1 MKSDYIHD
9 IFTNRLIKSDDP
21 VGSLDLLLKSGDVPP
36 DEVATLSMIRPIIK
50 LHPKDLDM
58 LNKIIFSLDGS
69 NSAES
74 LGEYLF
80 PRKQEE
86 PYTGWFSFGSNQNIR
101 SDPDKVLEQ
110 GGPGLEEIRHSVFQ
124 VYPLAAMRS
133 IIRREKGFKLDNTVN
148 DLVVHLLSQAVS
160 EGQELKHDENLM
172 GLYERNERLSF
183 TYTSSLQKYFP
194 EALRFAK
201 VIRGLCCLVED
212 AEDVVF
218 LYNAGYRTARRIATE
233 TEASFISTMLTEGL
247 SQKKS
252 LIAYNAARRLDCW
265 NEHLWLS
272 MLMDGRSEFVPIKPQ
287 DKAPDA
293 MTSKSM
299 SKPANNLTDA
309 FRLEDWACEDCCS
322 ITSLSAYFVEIMG
335 SLRDTKANSLSVE
348 SMLDV
353 LSSRR
358 PDLTKLQLTCANS
371 QTLIPYIALTIEVLE
386 SFIRYKYEKSKASQG
401 LEYKQISATGVAD
414 EHPDIAVVPYN
425 TPQYT
430 VQSRD
435 DKDLLTEQPINSDPI
450 VNTKLLPGQMFPLS
464 DFPYSKN
471 RNEIGQIL
479 SILGQDSSEVVR
491 TFTCPESILARLRG
505 DFGSDPVLSKKIKAG
520 IDQVL
525 ERLAASE
532 TLGLMQS
539 DFVAITGQTFYSE
552 WLCNLINSMKGK
564 TQEFTVESGC
574 RWSSACLWG
583 YKSQEEM
590 LSLDTKS
597 GLSWIDGQFL
607 QRSGLDFQ
615 QLLALTKTRS
625 FGHDLAIANINGSR
639 ELSESLDQLQLL
651 SGASSPPLKPL
662 TSEIA
667 FNIQAFLRLQSKL
680 GWSTQNLDATI
691 SCLRVAES
699 VASSSGLS
707 EVSLI
712 STYTVKGIASIVEL
726 SKLVSIEPA
735 QLLPLWDNIDTF
747 GSDSLMHRKFLSPH
761 MRRISPIFSP
771 NDRGIYL
778 TRNGLTVSLKD
789 ESHAICLALEWP
801 SEHFASL
808 CEAAKIDQ
816 TETKLTVETFSVLYR
831 HTLMFQMVSVEA
843 KDCVLFSQMTS
854 LCMEEPFDGPA
865 VTLMFVKRWRETFEI
880 GWTLESLKENIKDF
894 RTLSDKPL
902 TDEECIPVLTALRQG
917 MRGLKNIFPYL
928 FAKTLSSPGQVVEC
942 AGRIFDSA
950 SAKSIIAYIEGT
962 SSVSEMITYSSAGE
976 LSDEIRLSDQWPH
989 TLVLI
994 PDLGADG
1001 PRAKLTLSGVLT
1013 EKEFQ
1018 LIRQTSIQPTTLEV
1032 IGRLMEATVAPRNMI
1047 RSRFESSTHL
1057 NRDALDMLAPRRD
1070 SGTSLS
1076 GSVDRMKDQSLLEIE
1091 RMKQERRDAF
1101 VQLAAPFIIDSL
1113 LEAHVET
1120 VIGTMASSLD
1130 PSILRVILTDSV
1142 VVTGMDDGTTE
1153 IAMTTLKK
1161 LCDSTIKP
1169 TEPLDAYFVPTESDS
1184 FSFTFPKQSPGQ
1196 DQDNIFCINYIS
1208 VYAKRPLPL
1217 QAAKL
1222 YHLQAS
1228 FPISDLYWST
1238 SKSAPSNFTEDDL
1251 LPAQAVKLIKLAIR
1265 PIQRAV
1271 AFYKMHQLTPDEI
1284 RLFTITP
1291 NRSDRKAPVRFHMGA
1306 PRMADSLSLDKY
1318 LKLKETIRPQPDN
1331 GGLPA
1336 LFGWLSSTQSPTLD
1350 AIADKLS
1357 ACTGWA
1363 RPRVLDALLEIYPA
1377 VETKQIVQD
1386 LGDLAQF
1393 SRLSNAMTLDQRIG
1407 RTVGIESQPRIST
1420 LFRMASSRYMCQPE
1434 EEAKVADELRAKLK
1448 PDQHATA
1455 EQGLR
1460 DGQRRALVAYLLQQ
1474 DYVRQLGIIDA
1485 TGLFEHFLIDVQ
1497 MGPQLMTSRIKQ
1509 AVSVVQLF
1517 VQRCLLGLEK
1527 DVDKSRIGREEWEAK
1542 RHYNLWVSN
1551 MKLFLYPENWLD
1563 PSLRDDKSQLFEKLE
1578 VSLMKKH
1585 LSSETFEQALKMYIH
1600 GLNEISHL
1608 DILAYVVDVPVQGTE
1623 VYHLFGRTRSSP
1635 YGFYY
1640 RTLTVIRPDT
1650 PGEIWT
1656 PWTKINID
1664 VTMIETQWNG
1674 NRLRLNG
1681 AYLIPV
1687 IIGAR
1692 LYLFIPH
1699 IVAKTSP
1706 PDMQTTPEYENMDFR
1721 DLAGRK
1727 AGSTKPQKMWE
1738 VTMGWTELIHGSWAP
1753 KRMATG
1759 SVNIIGD
1766 LPDPGSLQFPPRFDS
1781 DVSSPTMTL
1790 LVKSTE
1796 NQIHGGFK
1804 FCKDQIV
1811 VLSEGE
1817 VKQQGLG
1824 DPYLPLGGSFQRV
1837 DTYFSLF
1844 MAVQFYVNNK
1854 RRNGPFLETPPPNLP
1869 FQNPSGNRRIIW
1881 TVACSRWD
1889 KVASSQVG
1897 SIEMDDGSTMSYL
1910 ILRSE
1915 ALFPVKKWEPYL
1927 DWSHGRRRPIK
1938 MDHGFSHKLMNA
1950 CSERSNPVQHVYNI
1964 LGNRD
1969 MMKDQWSDMGSMCS
1983 TFGGSSNEAQPSSA
1997 IYHELAQPTALYNW
2011 ELGVHSVMLAVDRFF
2026 ATKQFEEALRVARLV
2041 FDPTSEVSFEWG
2053 KGSAQSCWR
2062 FPPFQDIAIEIQKR
2076 EKGKD
2081 KSKTGDYANFH
2092 NAMMERRSHGAL
2104 VHATARGR
2112 PEAYMKWFVM
2122 KYAEILIAD
2131 GDVYFRQGTLE
2142 SIPLALQRYTEAE
2155 HILGPKPPQVPKL
2168 GEKKV
2173 ATFASLNQADTEIEL
2188 SPPFS
2193 PQLEKGASQSGLH
2206 EKAEPMTCHLRTT
2219 YFCIPLNPKFKQ
2231 SRDLLAERLYN
2242 IRNSLDI
2249 QGMPVTY
2256 ALIEPP
2262 IDPGA
2267 LMLLDEQGHGMS
2279 EVTANVLGY
2288 NNSPLTR
2295 QRFELLLHRA
2305 LELCSELQSLGERLL
2320 AATERKESEAFSAQ
2334 RQRHTVAI
2342 QKMMLDIKQLQ
2353 LDDAQKA
2360 MESLVLNRESQVS
2373 QLQFYLALIG
2383 EPPSRIPSPTTNWQ
2397 DIVQEIDTPT
2407 KDDLRMSRY
2416 EKMEMDL
2423 TDAASALNLVAT
2435 GIDDLIAPL
2444 YALPQIDTMGAP
2456 LGVGVSISV
2465 GGQNLGMAASAGSNY
2480 LKMLAMISGDEAGR
2494 ASRKGQLTKQLQDR
2508 RMQANIH
2515 GQEIKSIDKQVEL
2528 QKIRIQ
2534 SARREIDM
2542 QRSSIQ
2548 DAIQAEKWYRTKYT
2562 NAQLYSWMEKSLRDL
2577 YYQAYTLALSTA
2589 QKAESSLSFEQGRRV
2604 SIIRP
2609 GGYWDSSHH
2618 GLLAADHLQVDLKR
2632 LEAAHFGTRDHDF
2645 EISKNISLRQI
2656 DPYALLK
2663 LRLTGRTSFSF
2674 NERLFDMDFPGQYM
2688 RRIRSVVVSIPAVVG
2703 PYTDLN
2709 ATLRLTN
2716 HQYRVTSSAANAADY
2731 MAQDADSFRADHVPI
2746 SAISICHGSRDAGV
2760 FNLSFN
2766 GPKYMP
2772 FEGAG
2777 VISSWNL
2784 DLPTEIRKFDYD
2796 TISDVV
2802 VQIQYTAQEGGSLL
2816 RAAANEAVRKTSRA
2830 IKNQGTQDGYWAMFD
2845 LKNDFSNEWYML
2857 AKRLTTE
2864 KKDASGRDIVSQMKL
2879 GNIKDR
2885 LPFWSRQQ
2893 ATLEVHDIVW
2903 VSKSSD
2909 IVQGI
2914 SVQGLEKPDDSDIK
2928 KATLGDHTV
2937 MTWKNLHFDDLANWS
2952 LEVPFSSIQ
2961 EETKCSLC
2969 WNKLTV
2975 TSLNCK

>member
-1 MKSDYIHD
+1 MVQ
-9 IFTNRLIKSDDP
+9 R
-21 VGSLDLLLKSGDVPP
+21 V
-36 DEVATLSMIRPIIK
+36 
-50 LHPKDLDM
+50 
-58 LNKIIFSLDGS
+58 
-69 NSAES
+69 
-74 LGEYLF
+74 
-80 PRKQEE
+80 
-86 PYTGWFSFGSNQNIR
+86 
-101 SDPDKVLEQ
+101 
-110 GGPGLEEIRHSVFQ
+110 GPGLT
-124 VYPLAAMRS
+124 
-133 IIRREKGFKLDNTVN
+133 EKVSCDGF
-148 DLVVHLLSQAVS
+148 
-160 EGQELKHDENLM
+160 
-172 GLYERNERLSF
+172 
-183 TYTSSLQKYFP
+183 
-194 EALRFAK
+194 
-201 VIRGLCCLVED
+201 
-212 AEDVVF
+212 
-218 LYNAGYRTARRIATE
+218 
-233 TEASFISTMLTEGL
+233 
-247 SQKKS
+247 
-252 LIAYNAARRLDCW
+252 
-265 NEHLWLS
+265 
-272 MLMDGRSEFVPIKPQ
+272 GR
-287 DKAPDA
+287 
-293 MTSKSM
+293 
-299 SKPANNLTDA
+299 
-309 FRLEDWACEDCCS
+309 
-322 ITSLSAYFVEIMG
+322 
-335 SLRDTKANSLSVE
+335 
-348 SMLDV
+348 
-353 LSSRR
+353 
-358 PDLTKLQLTCANS
+358 
-371 QTLIPYIALTIEVLE
+371 
-386 SFIRYKYEKSKASQG
+386 
-401 LEYKQISATGVAD
+401 
-414 EHPDIAVVPYN
+414 
-425 TPQYT
+425 
-430 VQSRD
+430 
-435 DKDLLTEQPINSDPI
+435 
-450 VNTKLLPGQMFPLS
+450 
-464 DFPYSKN
+464 
-471 RNEIGQIL
+471 
-479 SILGQDSSEVVR
+479 
-491 TFTCPESILARLRG
+491 
-505 DFGSDPVLSKKIKAG
+505 
-520 IDQVL
+520 
-525 ERLAASE
+525 
-532 TLGLMQS
+532 
-539 DFVAITGQTFYSE
+539 
-552 WLCNLINSMKGK
+552 
-564 TQEFTVESGC
+564 
-574 RWSSACLWG
+574 
-583 YKSQEEM
+583 
-590 LSLDTKS
+590 
-597 GLSWIDGQFL
+597 
-607 QRSGLDFQ
+607 
-615 QLLALTKTRS
+615 
-625 FGHDLAIANINGSR
+625 DLAIANMNGSQK
-639 ELSESLDQLQLL
+639 LSESLDQLQLL

-680 GWSTQNLDATI
+680 GWGTQNLDATI

-699 VASSSGLS
+699 AATSSGLS
-707 EVSLI
+707 NVSLI

-726 SKLVSIEPA
+726 SKLVSIEPDL
-735 QLLPLWDNIDTF
+735 LLPLWDNIDTF
-747 GSDSLMHRKFLSPH
+747 GSDSLMHRKFLTPH

-771 NDRGIYL
+771 TDKGIYL
-778 TRNGLTVSLKD
+778 TRNGSTVSLKD

-801 SEHFASL
+801 LEHFTSL

-831 HTLMFQMVSVEA
+831 HTLMFQMVSVEP

-865 VTLMFVKRWRETFEI
+865 VTLMSVKRWRETFDI
-880 GWTLESLKENIKDF
+880 GWTLESLKENMKDF
-894 RTLSDKPL
+894 RTLSNKPL

-917 MRGLKNIFPYL
+917 VRGLKNTFPYL
-928 FAKTLSSPGQVVEC
+928 FTKTLSSPGQVVEC

-950 SAKSIIAYIEGT
+950 SAKPIIAYIEGT
-962 SSVSEMITYSSAGE
+962 SSASEMITYSSAEE
-976 LSDEIRLSDQWPH
+976 LSDELRLSDQWPNK
-989 TLVLI
+989 LALL
-994 PDLGADG
+994 PDLGADDV
-1001 PRAKLTLSGVLT
+1001 RAKLTLSGVLT

-1018 LIRQTSIQPTTLEV
+1018 SLRQISTQPTTLEA
-1032 IGRLMEATVAPRNMI
+1032 ISRLMEATLAPQNMI
-1047 RSRFESSTHL
+1047 RSWFESSTHL
-1057 NRDALDMLAPRRD
+1057 NRAALDMLSPRRD

-1076 GSVDRMKDQSLLEIE
+1076 GSVDRMKDQSPLEIE
-1091 RMKQERRDAF
+1091 RLKQERRDAF

-1153 IAMTTLKK
+1153 IAMTTLKR
-1161 LCDSTIKP
+1161 LCHSTIKP

-1184 FSFTFPKQSPGQ
+1184 FSFTFPKQNPGQ
-1196 DQDNIFCINYIS
+1196 DEDNTFWINDNW

-1222 YHLQAS
+1222 YHLKGS
-1228 FPISDLYWST
+1228 FSISDLYWST

-1251 LPAQAVKLIKLAIR
+1251 LPAQAVKLIKLAIQ

-1291 NRSDRKAPVRFHMGA
+1291 NRSDREAPIRFHMGA
-1306 PRMADSLSLDKY
+1306 PRIADSLSLNKY
-1318 LKLKETIRPQPDN
+1318 LKLKENIKPQPDS

-1336 LFGWLSSTQSPTLD
+1336 LFVWLSSTQTPTLD

-1357 ACTGWA
+1357 VCTGWA
-1363 RPRVLDALLEIYPA
+1363 RRRVLDALLEIYPA
-1377 VETKQIVQD
+1377 GETKKIVRN
-1386 LGDLAQF
+1386 LGDLAEF
-1393 SRLSNAMTLDQRIG
+1393 SRFSNAMALDQRIG
-1407 RTVGIESQPRIST
+1407 RTVGTKSQPRIST

-1448 PDQHATA
+1448 PDQRATA

-1527 DVDKSRIGREEWEAK
+1527 DVDKSRIGRDEWEAK
-1542 RHYNLWVSN
+1542 RHYNLWVAN

-1563 PSLRDDKSQLFEKLE
+1563 PSLRDDKSQLFEKFE

-1650 PGEIWT
+1650 PGGIWT
-1656 PWTKINID
+1656 PWTKINIYI
-1664 VTMIETQWNG
+1664 TMIETQWNG
-1674 NRLRLNG
+1674 NRLELNG

-1687 IIGAR
+1687 TIGTR

-1706 PDMQTTPEYENMDFR
+1706 PDMQTNPEYENMDFK

-1753 KRMATG
+1753 KRMAAG
-1759 SVNIIGD
+1759 SVNIIGN
-1766 LPDPGSLQFPPRFDS
+1766 LPHPHKLQFPPRFES
-1781 DVSSPTMTL
+1781 DTSSTTMAL
-1790 LVKSTE
+1790 LVKSTPK
-1796 NQIHGGFK
+1796 QIHGGFK
-1804 FCKDQIV
+1804 FCKDQMV
-1811 VLSEGE
+1811 ALSKDEAE
-1817 VKQQGLG
+1817 RQGLRVP
-1824 DPYLPLGGSFQRV
+1824 DLSDVNSFHRFY
-1837 DTYFSLF
+1837 TYFSVF
-1844 MAVQFYVNNK
+1844 MAVQFYVDTNVAK
-1854 RRNGPFLETPPPNLP
+1854 LNGPILEMPPPNLP
-1869 FQNPSGNRRIIW
+1869 FRNLADYRRIIW

-1889 KVASSQVG
+1889 KVVSSQIG

-1915 ALFPVKKWEPYL
+1915 ALFPVRKWGPYL
-1927 DWSHGRRRPIK
+1927 DWRHGRRQAIK
-1938 MDHGFSHKLMNA
+1938 IDHGFSHRLMNA
-1950 CSERSNPVQHVYNI
+1950 CSERSNPVQQVYNI
-1964 LGNRD
+1964 LGHRD
-1969 MMKDQWSDMGSMCS
+1969 MMTDQWSDMGSMCS

-1997 IYHELAQPTALYNW
+1997 TGSSNEAQSSPATGSSNEAQSSPVTYHELAQPTALYNW
-2011 ELGVHSVMLAVDRFF
+2011 EVGLHSIMLAVDRFF

-2041 FDPTSEVSFEWG
+2041 FDPTSEVSFKWD
-2053 KGSAQSCWR
+2053 KSSAQSCWR
-2062 FPPFQDIAIEIQKR
+2062 FPPFQDIAIAIQKR

-2081 KSKTGDYANFH
+2081 KSKTGDYGNFH

-2112 PEAYMKWFVM
+2112 PEAYMKWIVM

-2142 SIPLALQRYTEAE
+2142 SIPLAIQRYTEAE

-2173 ATFASLNQADTEIEL
+2173 ATFATLNQADTEIEL

-2193 PQLEKGASQSGLH
+2193 PQLEKGASQSGLQ
-2206 EKAEPMTCHLRTT
+2206 EKKEPMTCHLRTT

-2231 SRDLLAERLYN
+2231 LRDLLAERLYN

-2279 EVTANVLGY
+2279 EVTASVLGY
-2288 NNSPLTR
+2288 SNSPLTR

-2397 DIVQEIDTPT
+2397 DIAQEIDTPT

-2508 RMQANIH
+2508 RMQANLH

-2562 NAQLYSWMEKSLRDL
+2562 NAQLYSWMEKNLRDL

-2604 SIIRP
+2604 SVIRP
-2609 GGYWDSSHH
+2609 EGYWDSSHH

-2632 LEAAHFGTRDHDF
+2632 LEAAHFDARDHDF

-2663 LRLTGRTSFSF
+2663 LRLTGSTSFSF
-2674 NERLFDMDFPGQYM
+2674 NECLFDMDFPGQYM
-2688 RRIRSVVVSIPAVVG
+2688 RRIRSVAVSIPAVVG
-2703 PYTDLN
+2703 PYTNLN

-2716 HQYRVTSSAANAADY
+2716 HRYRVTSSAANAADY
-2731 MAQDADSFRADHVPI
+2731 MAQDADSFRTDHIPI
-2746 SAISICHGSRDAGV
+2746 SAISICHGSGDAGV

-2816 RAAANEAVRKTSRA
+2816 RAAANEAVGKTSRA

-2857 AKRLTTE
+2857 TKRLTTE
-2864 KKDASGRDIVSQMKL
+2864 KKDASGSDTVSQMKL
-2879 GNIKDR
+2879 SNIKDR

-2893 ATLEVHDIVW
+2893 ASLEVHDIVW
-2903 VSKSSD
+2903 VSKSND
-2909 IVQGI
+2909 LVEGI
-2914 SVQGLEKPDDSDIK
+2914 SVEGLEKPDDRNMPSANAAYPPSSFPFLTLSLVFANTTFGWDLYLIELK
-2928 KATLGDHTV
+2928 TDAATSHFVGLDVITVAIGEFLIPLEAASALFELTIFKTHLLLG
-2937 MTWKNLHFDDLANWS
+2937 
-2952 LEVPFSSIQ
+2952 FSEIGMIY
-2961 EETKCSLC
+2961 
-2969 WNKLTV
+2969 
-2975 TSLNCK
+2975 

>member
-1 MKSDYIHD
+1 
-9 IFTNRLIKSDDP
+9 
-21 VGSLDLLLKSGDVPP
+21 
-36 DEVATLSMIRPIIK
+36 
-50 LHPKDLDM
+50 
-58 LNKIIFSLDGS
+58 
-69 NSAES
+69 
-74 LGEYLF
+74 
-80 PRKQEE
+80 
-86 PYTGWFSFGSNQNIR
+86 
-101 SDPDKVLEQ
+101 
-110 GGPGLEEIRHSVFQ
+110 
-124 VYPLAAMRS
+124 
-133 IIRREKGFKLDNTVN
+133 
-148 DLVVHLLSQAVS
+148 
-160 EGQELKHDENLM
+160 
-172 GLYERNERLSF
+172 
-183 TYTSSLQKYFP
+183 
-194 EALRFAK
+194 
-201 VIRGLCCLVED
+201 
-212 AEDVVF
+212 
-218 LYNAGYRTARRIATE
+218 
-233 TEASFISTMLTEGL
+233 
-247 SQKKS
+247 
-252 LIAYNAARRLDCW
+252 
-265 NEHLWLS
+265 
-272 MLMDGRSEFVPIKPQ
+272 
-287 DKAPDA
+287 
-293 MTSKSM
+293 
-299 SKPANNLTDA
+299 
-309 FRLEDWACEDCCS
+309 
-322 ITSLSAYFVEIMG
+322 
-335 SLRDTKANSLSVE
+335 
-348 SMLDV
+348 
-353 LSSRR
+353 
-358 PDLTKLQLTCANS
+358 
-371 QTLIPYIALTIEVLE
+371 
-386 SFIRYKYEKSKASQG
+386 
-401 LEYKQISATGVAD
+401 
-414 EHPDIAVVPYN
+414 
-425 TPQYT
+425 
-430 VQSRD
+430 
-435 DKDLLTEQPINSDPI
+435 
-450 VNTKLLPGQMFPLS
+450 
-464 DFPYSKN
+464 
-471 RNEIGQIL
+471 
-479 SILGQDSSEVVR
+479 
-491 TFTCPESILARLRG
+491 
-505 DFGSDPVLSKKIKAG
+505 
-520 IDQVL
+520 
-525 ERLAASE
+525 
-532 TLGLMQS
+532 
-539 DFVAITGQTFYSE
+539 
-552 WLCNLINSMKGK
+552 MKGK

-574 RWSSACLWG
+574 RWSTACLWG

-590 LSLDTKS
+590 LSLDSKS

-625 FGHDLAIANINGSR
+625 FGRDLAIANINGSR
-639 ELSESLDQLQLL
+639 KFSESLDQLQLL

-662 TSEIA
+662 TSDIA

-680 GWSTQNLDATI
+680 GWSTQNLDAAI

-699 VASSSGLS
+699 AASSSGLS

-712 STYTVKGIASIVEL
+712 STYIVKGIASIVEL
-726 SKLVSIEPA
+726 SKLVSIEPDL
-735 QLLPLWDNIDTF
+735 LLPLWDNIDTF
-747 GSDSLMHRKFLSPH
+747 GSDSLMHRRFLSPH
-761 MRRISPIFSP
+761 MRRISPIFTP
-771 NDRGIYL
+771 TDGGIYL
-778 TRNGLTVSLKD
+778 TRNGSTVSLKD

-801 SEHFASL
+801 LEHFASL

-831 HTLMFQMVSVEA
+831 HTLMFQMVSVEP

-854 LCMEEPFDGPA
+854 LCMEEPFDGPG
-865 VTLMFVKRWRETFEI
+865 VTLMFVKRWREIFDI

-902 TDEECIPVLTALRQG
+902 TDEECIPVLAALRQG
-917 MRGLKNIFPYL
+917 LKGLKNTFPYL
-928 FAKTLSSPGQVVEC
+928 FTKTLSSPGQVVEC

-950 SAKSIIAYIEGT
+950 SAKLIIAYIEGT
-962 SSVSEMITYSSAGE
+962 SSASEMVTYSSAEE
-976 LSDEIRLSDQWPH
+976 LSDELRLSGQWPNK
-989 TLVLI
+989 LALL
-994 PDLGADG
+994 PDLGADDV
-1001 PRAKLTLSGVLT
+1001 RAKLTLSGVLT

-1018 LIRQTSIQPTTLEV
+1018 SLRQTSTQPTTLEA
-1032 IGRLMEATVAPRNMI
+1032 ISRLMEAALVPQNML
-1047 RSRFESSTHL
+1047 RSWFESSTHL
-1057 NRDALDMLAPRRD
+1057 NRAALDMLAPRRD

-1076 GSVDRMKDQSLLEIE
+1076 GSVDRMKDQSPLEIE
-1091 RMKQERRDAF
+1091 RLKQERRDAF

-1113 LEAHVET
+1113 LEAHAET

-1142 VVTGMDDGTTE
+1142 VVSGMDDGTTE
-1153 IAMTTLKK
+1153 IAMTTLKR
-1161 LCDSTIKP
+1161 LCHSTIKP

-1184 FSFTFPKQSPGQ
+1184 FSFTFPTQNSGQ
-1196 DQDNIFCINYIS
+1196 DEDNIFCINDNR

-1222 YHLQAS
+1222 YHLKAS
-1228 FPISDLYWST
+1228 FPISGLYWST

-1251 LPAQAVKLIKLAIR
+1251 LPAQAVKLIRLAIR

-1291 NRSDRKAPVRFHMGA
+1291 NRSDRKASIRFHMGA
-1306 PRMADSLSLDKY
+1306 PRMTDSLSLNKY
-1318 LKLKETIRPQPDN
+1318 LKLKENIMPQPDS
-1331 GGLPA
+1331 GGLPV

-1350 AIADKLS
+1350 AIVDKLS

-1363 RPRVLDALLEIYPA
+1363 HPRVLDALLEIYPA
-1377 VETKQIVQD
+1377 SETKKIVRH
-1386 LGDLAQF
+1386 LVDLAEF
-1393 SRLSNAMTLDQRIG
+1393 SRFSNAMALDQRIG
-1407 RTVGIESQPRIST
+1407 RTVGNESQPRIST

-1448 PDQHATA
+1448 PDQRATA

-1485 TGLFEHFLIDVQ
+1485 TGLFEHFLIDFQ

-1527 DVDKSRIGREEWEAK
+1527 HVDKSRIGRDEWEAK
-1542 RHYNLWVSN
+1542 RHYNLWVAN

-1563 PSLRDDKSQLFEKLE
+1563 PSLRDDKSQLFEKFE
-1578 VSLMKKH
+1578 VSLTKKH
-1585 LSSETFEQALKMYIH
+1585 LSTETFAQALKMYIH

-1608 DILAYVVDVPVQGTE
+1608 DIIAYIVDEPVEGTE
-1623 VYHLFGRTRSSP
+1623 VFHLFGRTRSSP
-1635 YGFYY
+1635 CGFYY

-1650 PGEIWT
+1650 PGGTWT

-1664 VTMIETQWNG
+1664 IPTLETSWNG
-1674 NRLRLNG
+1674 KRIEPNG
-1681 AYLIPV
+1681 TFLVPV

-1699 IVAKTSP
+1699 IVAKTCPS
-1706 PDMQTTPEYENMDFR
+1706 DVQTTSEQWGTNFR
-1721 DLAGRK
+1721 DLAETK
-1727 AGSTKPQKMWE
+1727 VGSLKPQSMLE
-1738 VTMGWTELIHGSWAP
+1738 ITMGWTELIHGSWSS
-1753 KRMATG
+1753 KRMAATR
-1759 SVNIIGD
+1759 VDIIG
-1766 LPDPGSLQFPPRFDS
+1766 LHLGPEYLQFTPRFDS
-1781 DVSSPTMTL
+1781 DASSPSVTL
-1790 LVKSTE
+1790 FIVTGYDNKIS
-1796 NQIHGGFK
+1796 GGFK
-1804 FCKDQIV
+1804 FCKDQMTAFSESGPQYPGDQNIY
-1811 VLSEGE
+1811 LS
-1817 VKQQGLG
+1817 
-1824 DPYLPLGGSFQRV
+1824 
-1837 DTYFSLF
+1837 
-1844 MAVQFYVNNK
+1844 
-1854 RRNGPFLETPPPNLP
+1854 GPFSRISIRNQLSDAIALYVTNVDVGKGPFVEKPPPDLP
-1869 FQNPSGNRRIIW
+1869 IRDYYAKRCVTW
-1881 TVACSRWD
+1881 TFAFSRWD
-1889 KVASSQVG
+1889 TVASSHIA
-1897 SIEMDDGSTMSYL
+1897 SIEMDDGTPLSYL
-1910 ILRSE
+1910 ILRPESV
-1915 ALFPVKKWEPYL
+1915 FPVKKWKPYV
-1927 DWSHGRRRPIK
+1927 DWSVGLRKPIK
-1938 MDHGFSHKLMNA
+1938 IDHGFSHKLMNA
-1950 CSERSNPVQHVYNI
+1950 CSDPSDPVQQVYNI
-1964 LGNRD
+1964 LGDRD
-1969 MMKDQWSDMGSMCS
+1969 MMDNQWSDMGSMSS
-1983 TFGGSSNEAQPSSA
+1983 TFGRSPYDAQENPIRYHEQAQPAS
-1997 IYHELAQPTALYNW
+1997 LYNW
-2011 ELGVHSVMLAVDRFF
+2011 EIGVHSVMLAVDRFF

-2041 FDPTSEVSFEWG
+2041 FDPTSEVSFKWG
-2053 KGSAQSCWR
+2053 EGSAQSCWR
-2062 FPPFQDIAIEIQKR
+2062 FPPFQDIAIAIQKR

-2112 PEAYMKWFVM
+2112 PEAYMKWIVM
-2122 KYAEILIAD
+2122 KYTEILIAD
-2131 GDVYFRQGTLE
+2131 GDVYFQQGTLE
-2142 SIPLALQRYTEAE
+2142 SITLAIQRYTEAE

-2206 EKAEPMTCHLRTT
+2206 GNEEPMTCHLRTT

-2231 SRDLLAERLYN
+2231 LRDLLAERLYN

-2249 QGMPVTY
+2249 QGVPVTY
-2256 ALIEPP
+2256 ALMEPP

-2267 LMLLDEQGHGMS
+2267 LMLLDEQGPGMS
-2279 EVTANVLGY
+2279 EVTASVLGY

-2295 QRFELLLHRA
+2295 QRFELLLQRA
-2305 LELCSELQSLGERLL
+2305 LELCSELQSLGERIL

-2353 LDDAQKA
+2353 LDNAQKA

-2397 DIVQEIDTPT
+2397 DIAQEIDTPT

-2456 LGVGVSISV
+2456 LGVGVSISI

-2528 QKIRIQ
+2528 QRIRIQ

-2542 QRSSIQ
+2542 QQSRIQ

-2577 YYQAYTLALSTA
+2577 YYEAYTLALSTA
-2589 QKAESSLSFEQGRRV
+2589 QKAESSLSFEQGRKV
-2604 SIIRP
+2604 SVIRP

-2632 LEAAHFGTRDHDF
+2632 LEAAHFDARDHDF

-2663 LRLTGRTSFSF
+2663 LRLTGSTSFSF
-2674 NERLFDMDFPGQYM
+2674 NECLFDMDFPGQYM
-2688 RRIRSVVVSIPAVVG
+2688 RRIRSVAVSIPAIVG
-2703 PYTDLN
+2703 PYTNLN
-2709 ATLRLTN
+2709 ATLRLTS
-2716 HQYRVTSSAANAADY
+2716 HQYRVTSSAANAVDY
-2731 MAQDADSFRADHVPI
+2731 MAQDADSFRADHIPI
-2746 SAISICHGSRDAGV
+2746 SAISICHGSGDAGV

-2777 VISSWNL
+2777 VISSWSL

-2830 IKNQGTQDGYWAMFD
+2830 IKNQGSQDGYWAMFD

-2857 AKRLTTE
+2857 TKGLTAE
-2864 KKDASGRDIVSQMKL
+2864 KKDASGHDAASQMKL

-2893 ATLEVHDIVW
+2893 ASLEVLDIVW
-2903 VSKSSD
+2903 VSKSND
-2909 IVQGI
+2909 LVQGI
-2914 SVQGLEKPDDSDIK
+2914 SVQGLEKPDDSNIK
-2928 KATLGDHTV
+2928 KETLGDHTV
-2937 MTWKNLHFDDLANWS
+2937 MTWKNLHFDGLDNWS
-2952 LEVPFSSIQ
+2952 LEVPLSGIQ
-2961 EETKCSLC
+2961 EGT
-2969 WNKLTV
+2969 NIFF
-2975 TSLNCK
+2975 